1 MTFGESAPLSGQN
14 DGPFSR
20 RRNTGWASANMLTQQ
35 QRRRGNSVA
44 FLIPHRRSLR
54 RHGGAAPVWRRGE
67 YPDRAPLS
75 VISCISSRTRWTVST
90 ERPASLAHH
99 HISRRPVA
107 MHRGGGSPHA
117 RARHK
122 DRRPRPTGRAAAPN
136 MVRTLLAWCRVGG
149 SMIAVACNP

>member
-54 RHGGAAPVWRRGE
+54 RHGLPQRC
-67 YPDRAPLS
+67 S
-75 VISCISSRTRWTVST
+75 
-90 ERPASLAHH
+90 
-99 HISRRPVA
+99 
-107 MHRGGGSPHA
+107 
-117 RARHK
+117 
-122 DRRPRPTGRAAAPN
+122 DRRCLLSGPSRHFAATQQLGPLGAKRTLSGSRCAPN
-136 MVRTLLAWCRVGG
+136 L
-149 SMIAVACNP
+149 